1 MHARHAYNTRTQDT
15 HTAHAR
21 KACIQHTHARHTYS
35 IRTQGMHT
43 THARKTRIQFSHARK
58 TCIQHN
64 IRHIELQLCL
74 SKCLCKARPIDTNNT
89 YKGSAARTVYMHHTS
104 GHFPAKNTSFTV
116 YIYMVLANPTHM
128 VLINLTRTMS
138 RPACAC
144 NTRACAYTQMHI
156 RLHSYICLHQVA
168 FILCVYV
175 CVCVC
180 VFHRPV

>member
-1 MHARHAYNTRTQDT
+1 MPLQYTHARDVYNLRTQDTHKIYARKTRIQHTHARHAYNFHTHARHAYNTRTQET
-15 HTAHAR
+15 YIIYAR

-116 YIYMVLANPTHM
+116 YIYGSGQPY
-128 VLINLTRTMS
+128 
-138 RPACAC
+138 
-144 NTRACAYTQMHI
+144 AYG
-156 RLHSYICLHQVA
+156 SN
-168 FILCVYV
+168 
-175 CVCVC
+175 
-180 VFHRPV
+180 

>member
-1 MHARHAYNTRTQDT
+1 MHTTHARKTRIQHTHARHAYNTRTQDT
-15 HTAHAR
+15 HIVYAR
-21 KACIQHTHARHTYS
+21 KACIQHTHARHAFNF
-35 IRTQGMHT
+35 H
-43 THARKTRIQFSHARK
+43 THARHAY
-58 TCIQHN
+58 N
-64 IRHIELQLCL
+64 ITYGTLSCSYVCL
-74 SKCLCKARPIDTNNT
+74 SVYAKPGQLIPTTLTKGRPPEPCICTIHLVISLPKT
-89 YKGSAARTVYMHHTS
+89 LHS
-104 GHFPAKNTSFTV
+104 P